1 LGAVLSRIHFI
12 IAFRYHCTAER
23 TGWHPHPEHYPE
35 HKFFFLI
42 QINFTCFHNKPDF
55 IQISKTE
62 SLSHPFSNRY
72 GMSIIHD
79 ARRGIVTDEMKT
91 VAEQEGVT
99 EDFVRR
105 GIAEGHIVVPVSP
118 YRKVRI
124 CGIGEGLRT
133 KVNASIGT
141 STDIVDIGQELEKAR
156 RAELAGADTLMEL
169 STGGDFIEIRKQ
181 VIASTKLSVG
191 CVPLYQAFIE
201 AAQKDGAVVNMK
213 EDDLFRITA
222 EQAKLGTNF
231 MAIHTGINFETVKR
245 LKNQGRHAGLV
256 SRGGA
261 FMTAWMLHN
270 EKENPLYAEFDY
282 LLEIMKEHEVTL
294 SMGNGMRAGAVHDAT
309 DRAAIQELL
318 INAELADKAHR
329 EGVQVIVEGPG
340 HVPIDEI
347 AANVTLMKRVTNNK
361 PFYMLGPIV
370 TDIAPGYD
378 DRVAAIGAAISSSLG
393 ADFICYV
400 TPAEHLALP
409 TPDEVYEGV
418 ISSRI
423 AAHVGDMIKLKKTR
437 QADLEMGHARR
448 DLDWERQFAAAINPS
463 RARAIRKERMPADSD
478 ACTMCGDYCAIKIV
492 NKHFAF

>member
-1 LGAVLSRIHFI
+1 MSGLPKDPVILNSKK
-12 IAFRYHCTAER
+12 TAL
-23 TGWHPHPEHYPE
+23 
-35 HKFFFLI
+35 F
-42 QINFTCFHNKPDF
+42 QINFTCLQDKPDLV
-55 IQISKTE
+55 QNRKKKP
-62 SLSHPFSNRY
+62 LSGLCRNGY
-72 GMSIIHD
+72 GMSIVAD
-79 ARRGIVTDEMKT
+79 AKRGIVTEEMKK
-91 VAEQEGVT
+91 VAAQEGVT

-105 GIAEGHIVVPVSP
+105 SVAGGHIVIPVSP
-118 YRKVRI
+118 YRKVKI

-141 STDIVDIGQELEKAR
+141 STDIVNIPEEIEKAKQ
-156 RAELAGADTLMEL
+156 AELAGADTLMEL
-169 STGGDFIEIRKQ
+169 STGGDFVEIRKQ
-181 VIASTKLSVG
+181 VIANTSLSVG

-201 AAQKDGAVVNMK
+201 AAIKDGAVVNMK

-222 EQAKLGTNF
+222 EQAKMGTNF
-231 MAIHTGINFETVKR
+231 MAIHTGINWETVKR
-245 LKNQGRHAGLV
+245 LKNQGRHGGLV

-270 EKENPLYAEFDY
+270 EKENPLYSEFDY

-294 SMGNGMRAGAVHDAT
+294 SMGNGMRAGAIHDAT
-309 DRAAIQELL
+309 DRAGIQELL
-318 INAELADKAHR
+318 INAELADKAHK
-329 EGVQVIVEGPG
+329 ENVQVIVEGPG

-347 AANVTLMKRVTNNK
+347 ATNVQLMKRVTNNK

-409 TPDEVYEGV
+409 TPEEVYEGV
-418 ISSRI
+418 MSSRI

-437 QADLEMGHARR
+437 DLDLEMGHARR
-448 DLDWERQFAAAINPS
+448 DLDWARQFAVAMNP
-463 RARAIRKERMPADSD
+463 ARAQAIREERMPADTD
-478 ACTMCGDYCAIKIV
+478 GCTMCGDYCAIKIV
-492 NKHFAF
+492 NRHFKF